1 MAERQ
6 WVMLYEPVHSTGYC
20 VTVWFGRTE
29 DRKMAERQWVML
41 YEPVHCTGYCVT
53 VWFGRTVDRKMA
65 ERQWVMMYEPVHC
78 TGFPLFQFLQ
88 GVEVPEKYSPSQSM
102 TPSVSTQVCLPHVL
116 PYCRRRTQV
125 GELISGGGVKSWSY
139 FEDGMCI
146 GVDRDISGYPL
157 ETDLTGPEH

>member
-1 MAERQ
+1 MQSQAGREPFLNFYSIPLLQ
-6 WVMLYEPVHSTGYC
+6 WLQVL
-20 VTVWFGRTE
+20 
-29 DRKMAERQWVML
+29 L
-41 YEPVHCTGYCVT
+41 GYCVT

-157 ETDLTGPEH
+157 ETDLTGPEHWETCVTLIC